1 MSSAP
6 LVLAASPGL
15 VRSVPERDLRCS
27 SVLRQ
32 PWKRTVGGA
41 ADRHH
46 ESNGAGACNE
56 RGNQNTIII
65 QSVCNQRGQT
75 GATSRTGQAL
85 SQSAGSL
92 HATTPVGCARP
103 AVEAEAA
110 AG

>member
-41 ADRHH
+41 GDRHH
-46 ESNGAGACNE
+46 DSNGAGA
-56 RGNQNTIII
+56 QPVHT
-65 QSVCNQRGQT
+65 
-75 GATSRTGQAL
+75 AAA
-85 SQSAGSL
+85 SAGCSS
-92 HATTPVGCARP
+92 G
-103 AVEAEAA
+103 
-110 AG
+110 